1 MKFRMTIQMA
11 FVALLIV
18 SLLVGCAPVQT
29 PTASIT
35 PTAGAT
41 PSTAPSITPTPSA
54 TPSTAFAPD
63 IVQRAAKLKPIDMSA
78 PDLSK
83 LAPWEAQVVEKLIQ
97 AAAYMDAA
105 FWQQVDPDG
114 EALLA
119 GLTGSDP
126 TTQAARLMMEANY
139 GRWDR
144 FDNFVP
150 FIGNLPRPAG
160 GYVYP
165 PDLSK
170 SELDAYLVAHPDE
183 KEALLS
189 PFTVVR
195 RDGERLVATPYHV
208 AYAAYVNPAAAL
220 LEEAAAL
227 SQNESLAAYLQLEA
241 QALRTDDYFDAN
253 MAWLDVDANLDVSIG
268 PHETYDD
275 QLTGQK
281 TFYKTNVLVVDRA
294 AGAELDKFKAAVPEL
309 QANLPVPPEFRP
321 DQAGTLTPIE
331 LAADVRRSG
340 QSRAVMEGVAF
351 SLPNDPKV
359 WEAKGAKK
367 VIMSNFVQTRRQI
380 VLGPLLAAIM
390 DDEVNGWSSADGYFN
405 WLLMHEV
412 THSLGPRTVVKDGKE
427 ITISQA
433 LGEYYSP
440 IEEGKADIAGL
451 YNVVYLR
458 EQGIIDTPL
467 EAHYAGYLSEALRS
481 ARFGPAS
488 AYGVIRSA
496 AWNYFVE
503 QGALSLDPTSGT
515 FRVEMARMPQA
526 VKDLAIKILTIEGQ
540 GDAAAAK
547 AFIDRYSYI
556 APDLQK
562 LLDAANATVP
572 VEFVPM
578 YDPAATVAT
587 PSATPTS
594 GVTGRV
600 PLADA
605 LATLQPPS
613 VWLNFYDLTQVPR
626 PSHHEEQATAFMADF
641 GRTLGLETIV
651 EDAGNVIIRK
661 PATKGMEE
669 RPGVILQAHMDMVP
683 QKTPVSTHN
692 FETDPINAY
701 VENGWV
707 HADGTTLGADDGIG
721 VAIIMALLQADD
733 VVHGPLEALFTVNE
747 EDGFTGINALAPDAL
762 HGKFFINVDNEVEG
776 QFLISSAGAV
786 YEDVQATYDE
796 EATPDGMTGLQIAI
810 DGLTGGHSGAD
821 INKGRGSAHQLMAR
835 LLWNAPAEFDV
846 RLASLTGGNQ
856 RNAIPRTTTATI
868 ALPADQA
875 DAFIKYMNDFG
886 VTVAHELAATEP
898 KLVVTVKP
906 AGLPSKVMAAVAQ
919 RALIGAVYAAPQ
931 GVLRMSDAVPGL
943 VETSGNIGILTIGDG
958 QFTASVYVRS
968 ALDSAR
974 DDAAQRFASAFEL
987 AGATV
992 TLSGA
997 YSSWPPNPDS
1007 PLLALMR
1014 QVYTDLFSVA
1024 PAVVAIHA
1032 GLETSVAGVKY
1043 PGLDMISIGPTIL
1056 DVHSP
1061 DERMEVAGVPKV
1073 YDLLVAVLKQIK

>member
-1 MKFRMTIQMA
+1 
-11 FVALLIV
+11 
-18 SLLVGCAPVQT
+18 
-29 PTASIT
+29 
-35 PTAGAT
+35 
-41 PSTAPSITPTPSA
+41 
-54 TPSTAFAPD
+54 
-63 IVQRAAKLKPIDMSA
+63 MSA
-78 PDLSK
+78 FESGK
-83 LAPWEAQVVEKLIQ
+83 LAPWEVQVVEKLIQ

-114 EALLA
+114 QVLLA

-126 TTQAARLMMEANY
+126 ASQAARLMVDANY

-144 FDNFVP
+144 FDNFIP
-150 FIGNLPRPAG
+150 FAGNLPRPAG

-170 SELDAYLVAHPDE
+170 AELDAYLAAHPDE
-183 KEALLS
+183 KDALLS

-208 AYAAYVNPAAAL
+208 VYAAYVEPAAAL

-227 SQNESLAAYLQLEA
+227 SQNESLATYLRLEA

-281 TFYKTNVLVVDRA
+281 TFYKANVLVVDRA
-294 AGAELDKFKAAVPEL
+294 AGAQLDKFKAAVPEL

-331 LAADVRRSG
+331 LANDVRRSG
-340 QSRAVMEGVAF
+340 QARSVMEGVAF
-351 SLPNDPKV
+351 SLPNDPLV

-367 VIMSNFVQTRRQI
+367 VIMSNFVETRRRI

-412 THSLGPRTVVKDGKE
+412 THSLGPRTVVKDGEE
-427 ITISQA
+427 ITIRQA
-433 LGEYYSP
+433 LGEFYLP

-451 YNVVYLR
+451 NNVVYLR
-458 EQGIIDTPL
+458 EHGIIDTPL

-503 QGALSLDPTSGT
+503 QGALSLDPTSGK
-515 FRVEMARMPQA
+515 FRVDMARMPQA
-526 VKDLAIKILTIEGQ
+526 VKDLAIKLLTIEGE

-547 AFIDRYSYI
+547 AFIDQYSYVGL
-556 APDLQK
+556 DLQQ
-562 LLDAANATVP
+562 LLDVANATVP
-572 VEFVPM
+572 IEFVPI
-578 YDPAATVAT
+578 YDPAATVVT

-600 PLADA
+600 PLVDA
-605 LATLQPPS
+605 RTAMQPPS
-613 VWLNFYDLTQVPR
+613 VWQNFYDLTQVPR

-641 GRTLGLETIV
+641 GRKLGLETVV
-651 EDAGNVIIRK
+651 EDAGNVIIHK
-661 PATKGMEE
+661 PATKGMES
-669 RPGVILQAHMDMVP
+669 RPGVVLQAHMDMVP
-683 QKTPVSTHN
+683 QKTAASTHN
-692 FETDPINAY
+692 FLTDPIHAY
-701 VENGWV
+701 VEDGWV

-733 VVHGPLEALFTVNE
+733 VAHGPLEALFTVNE

-786 YEDVQATYDE
+786 YEEVQATYDQ
-796 EATPDGMTGLQIAI
+796 EATPAGMSGLQITV
-810 DGLTGGHSGAD
+810 DGLRGGHSGVD
-821 INKGRGSAHQLMAR
+821 IDKGRGSAHQLMAR
-835 LLWNAPAEFDV
+835 LLWNAPAEFDL
-846 RLASLTGGNQ
+846 RLASLVGGNQ
-856 RNAIPRTTTATI
+856 RNAIPRTTIAI
-868 ALPADQA
+868 VALPANQA
-875 DAFIKYMNDFG
+875 DAFGKYVDDFG
-886 VTVAHELAATEP
+886 ATVAHELAATEP
-898 KLVVTVKP
+898 KLVVTATP
-906 AGLPSKVMAAVAQ
+906 TGLPSKVMAAVAQ

-931 GVLRMSDAVPGL
+931 GVFRMSDAVPGL

-958 QFTASVYVRS
+958 QFAASVYVRS

-974 DDAAQRFASAFEL
+974 DDEAQRFVSVFEL

-992 TLSGA
+992 TLGGA

-1007 PLLALMR
+1007 ALLALM
-1014 QVYTDLFSVA
+1014 QQAYTELFGVA

-1061 DERMEVAGVPKV
+1061 DERLEVAGVPKV
-1073 YDLLVAVLKQIK
+1073 YDLLVAVLRQIK